1 MRRRVAVHMIQ
12 WLPRTSSWRQ
22 AGREVKCRGRRT
34 GMQLNTTRRWRAGRP
49 SIDKENHMQMRK
61 VAVVGIGNIG
71 VGAVTDLVLHGIEVL
86 GVDVSAEVLRRANEQ
101 ILDNVRFAPLLS
113 KSLPRIPKSRVAEL
127 VELTTD
133 LERVCS
139 CDFVIEN
146 VTEDWAI
153 KKQLYHNLDRM
164 VPAGVCFGA
173 NTSCISITQIASATK
188 RPADVVG
195 IHLMNPVHVKPTV
208 EVIRGFHTAERTIA
222 ALLQLFSQLGKEAV
236 IVEDMPG
243 FVSNR
248 ISHLFMN
255 EAAFVLQD
263 QVATP
268 EKIDSIFKKCFGHT
282 MGPLETADLIG
293 LDTVMRSLDV
303 LYESYQDSKYR
314 CCPLLRKLVHAGH
327 LGRKTGRGFYVYPE
341 S

>member
-1 MRRRVAVHMIQ
+1 
-12 WLPRTSSWRQ
+12 
-22 AGREVKCRGRRT
+22 
-34 GMQLNTTRRWRAGRP
+34 MQ
-49 SIDKENHMQMRK
+49 IRK
-61 VAVVGIGNIG
+61 VAVVGVGNIG
-71 VGAVTDLVLHGIEVL
+71 IGVVADLVLHGIEAV
-86 GVDVSAEVLRRANEQ
+86 GVDVSQDILSRANGQ
-101 ILDNVRFAPLLS
+101 ILDHVRFAPLLS
-113 KSLPRIPKSRVAEL
+113 KSLPRISKSRVSEL
-127 VELTTD
+127 MKLTTD
-133 LERVCS
+133 LDEISS

-146 VTEDWAI
+146 VTENWSL
-153 KKQLYHNLDRM
+153 KKQVYESLDRVM
-164 VPAGVCFGA
+164 PPGICFGA
-173 NTSCISITQIASATK
+173 NTSCISITQIAGATR
-188 RPADVVG
+188 RPAEIVG
-195 IHLMNPVHVKPTV
+195 IHLMNPVHLKPTV
-208 EVIRGFHTAERTIA
+208 EVIRGFHTADRTLET
-222 ALLQLFSQLGKEAV
+222 LLQLFARLGKEAI

-268 EKIDSIFKKCFGHT
+268 EKIDAIFKRCFGHA

-303 LYESYQDSKYR
+303 LYESYQDPKYR